1 MEPNETRLKL
11 IDIIADHQ
19 ASYPSQKLPTGE
31 LSQRA
36 GISRQAFSRYYSD
49 LKDYA
54 SGKKPIGDL
63 LANVSSVRTIELLN
77 QHQATLRTAQQKLAR
92 VEEQY
97 NDEMKKEMELY
108 VTSLMMNDISMHG
121 ANEIRVT
128 LEKQTLYNM
137 ELKKQLSH
145 MEIELARAK
154 QASMFSPNSRG
165 DGTGL
170 NTEKVKVEVDLAK
183 AFATYVSTKS
193 LDEFEDLK
201 DIAVASAL
209 RSINKLAAEKRCNIV
224 IFSERYISRFKL
236 FFEKYH
242 STEPGLTIVVRL
254 PIFDRSEMRA
264 FLSKLAPSHSISLYI
279 PYCESQS
286 EINAQRGF
294 YFGEVSKPEIEA
306 ADNSDTFL
314 INQGFHKIVHFKVK
328 QGE

>member
-1 MEPNETRLKL
+1 MEANETRRKL

-19 ASYPSQKLPTGE
+19 ASYPSKKLPTGE

-36 GISRQAFSRYYSD
+36 GISRQAFNRYYSD

-54 SGKKPIGDL
+54 SGLKPIGDL
-63 LANVSSVRTIELLN
+63 LANGSSVRTVELLN
-77 QHQATLRTAQQKLAR
+77 QTQATLRTAQHKLSR
-92 VEEQY
+92 LEEKY
-97 NDEMKKEMELY
+97 DKEMQQEMESY
-108 VTSLMMNDISMHG
+108 VTSLMMNDVSMHG

-154 QASMFSPNSRG
+154 QSSIFSPSVRRDG
-165 DGTGL
+165 DGF
-170 NTEKVKVEVDLAK
+170 NAEKIKVEVDLAK
-183 AFATYVSTKS
+183 AFATYASTKS
-193 LDEFEDLK
+193 LDEFEDSK
-201 DIAVASAL
+201 DVAVASAL
-209 RSINKLAAEKRCNIV
+209 RTINKLAAEKRCNIV

-236 FFEKYH
+236 FFEKFQT
-242 STEPGLTIVVRL
+242 TEQGLTIVVRL
-254 PIFDRSEMRA
+254 PIFNRSEMRA
-264 FLSKLAPSHSISLYI
+264 FLSKLAPTHSISLYI